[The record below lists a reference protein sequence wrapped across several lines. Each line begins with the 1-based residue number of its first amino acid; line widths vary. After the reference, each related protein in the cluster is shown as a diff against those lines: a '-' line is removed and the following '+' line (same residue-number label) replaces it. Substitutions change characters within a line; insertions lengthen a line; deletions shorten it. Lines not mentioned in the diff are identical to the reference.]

1 MLDPSPLD
9 DAALLACARDQ
20 FALPATAVTF
30 LPLGYDANAWAYR
43 LEAGETYFLK
53 VRRGPAAR
61 PGLLAPRFVR
71 DHGIEGV
78 PAPLPTRDGA
88 LRASLGGFTVT
99 LQPFVAGDA
108 TWDIGLSDAQWVA
121 FGSLLRRVHDL
132 PVPPD
137 LAAHLVAETFTPDY
151 LAFVP
156 ALRARVHGPPPAD
169 PLAAELVACWRANE
183 ATIDRLL
190 AETAAL
196 GERLR
201 AANLPRVLCHADA
214 HLGNVLSGDDGRLW
228 LIDWDS
234 AAFAPRE
241 RDLMFVIGGIA
252 AGQVSERQTELF
264 LRGYGPV
271 APDPAALA
279 YYRCA
284 WALQDLASF
293 GHTVLLDETAGEA
306 NRREALRI
314 FTLSFA
320 PDQLV
325 ALGLASAEACTEA
338 RDVA

>member
-1 MLDPSPLD
+1 MLDPSPVPD
-9 DAALLACARDQ
+9 HILLACAREQ
-20 FALPATAVTF
+20 FGRPATAITF

-43 LEAGETYFLK
+43 LEAAEPVFLK
-53 VRRGPAAR
+53 VRRGPAAL
-61 PGLLAPRFVR
+61 PGLLAPRYVR
-71 DHGIEGV
+71 DHGIDGV
-78 PAPLPTRDGA
+78 LAPLPTRDGDLWA
-88 LRASLGGFTVT
+88 TLGDFTVT
-99 LQPFVAGDA
+99 LQPFAAGRDA
-108 TWDIGLSDAQWVA
+108 WDSGLSDAQWEA
-121 FGSLLRRVHDL
+121 FGELLRRVHDL
-132 PVPPD
+132 PVPDD
-137 LAAHLVAETFTPDY
+137 LAAHLVVEQFIPDY
-151 LAFVP
+151 LEYMP
-156 ALRARVHGPPPAD
+156 ELTARVHGPPPDD
-169 PLAAELVACWRANE
+169 PLAADLVACWREHE
-183 ATIDRLL
+183 ATIDALL
-190 AETAAL
+190 PHAAAL

-201 AANLPRVLCHADA
+201 RAGLPRVLCHADA